1 MLKMKGN
8 VLTTKEGMLM
18 AKDNVEWKVN
28 DQGLWGAME
37 KTNWSDERQQGML
50 KVMVGVLEC

>member
-1 MLKMKGN
+1 
-8 VLTTKEGMLM
+8 MLM